1 MVIKPSR
8 RNKELQMENYS
19 NYGDFRKKRQEL
31 HKAGVRYDKHLKEVT
46 QGDKRCS

>member
-1 MVIKPSR
+1 MTIQR
-8 RNKELQMENYS
+8 AAM
-19 NYGDFRKKRQEL
+19 L